1 MHWTRDC
8 ASIPF
13 EHRGP
18 APVMRGVRRY
28 IAMNPAQPQL
38 ETWEELRA
46 YGKQVVDAL
55 IARLPDE
62 LRPDAL
68 RIGYELHRRCRDEH
82 LWGRYSQSATL
93 IELFLEAIREDC
105 IEEPL
110 DFCT

>member
-1 MHWTRDC
+1 
-8 ASIPF
+8 
-13 EHRGP
+13 
-18 APVMRGVRRY
+18 
-28 IAMNPAQPQL
+28 MNPAQPQP

-105 IEEPL
+105 VEESL
-110 DFCT
+110 DFCTELERTYMHELGHHLGLNEDEVEKYGL